1 MDSVSVVHRAY
12 SVLEVK
18 AVDAEQRTFSGMAT
32 TPTPDRVGDIVEPKG
47 AKFSNPLALL
57 LFHDSQLPVGSVKFG
72 KPTSDGIPFEA
83 SIPAISEPGRLKDRV
98 DEAWHSVKY
107 RVIRAVSI
115 GFRTLEDGIERLSS
129 GGLRFTKY
137 EVVELSLV
145 PVPANAEATIAS
157 IKSLD
162 APYLALSG
170 TEVGRVSSTTT
181 AAVAAGAPVKV
192 RKGTSSMAK
201 KTYPEQIKDFENT
214 RAASFARM
222 EEIQAK
228 ASEDGRGKTD
238 EERDEYDRLK
248 DEVASCD
255 KELVDLRELAKN
267 VADTAK
273 SVAATNASTAAQSR
287 DTHSTVLV
295 RERELPPGIGLARF
309 TMAQIVARKEYRPIA
324 EVIKS
329 RWPSD
334 ARLMAFAT
342 KAAVPAGTT
351 TDATWASPLAD
362 QTNLSNEF
370 IEFLRPRT
378 IVGRIPNL
386 RRVPFNVRV
395 TGQSTGAV
403 ANWVGQGRGKP
414 VTSFSTF
421 ATTLLRTKIA
431 AIAVITE
438 ELARDSSPSAETLV
452 RDELARAVI
461 ERMDIDFVDPAHAA
475 VANVNPASITNGVT
489 PLSSAGTSEANARTD
504 MTNILSTF
512 VENNVDP
519 TNLVLVMPNSL
530 ALALSLMVNSLGQA
544 SFPGISPAG
553 GTLLGIPVVAS
564 QYAANASGAGNM
576 VIALN
581 SSDIFLADDGQVT
594 VDASR
599 EASIEMSDA
608 PTNRSDTPTGAS
620 LVSMYQTNS
629 IAIRAERYI
638 NWAKVRSTAVV
649 FMDDVNWGSV
659 GSPA

>member
-1 MDSVSVVHRAY
+1 MVHRAY

-32 TPTPDRVGDIVEPKG
+32 TPTPDRVGDVVEPKG
-47 AKFSNPLALL
+47 AKFQNPLSLL
-57 LFHDSQLPVGSVKFG
+57 LFHDNHLPVGTVKFG
-72 KPTSDGIPFEA
+72 KPTDAGIPFEA
-83 SIPAISEPGRLKDRV
+83 SIPDVPEPGRLKDRV

-115 GFRTLEDGIERLSS
+115 GFRAFEDGIELMKT
-129 GGLRFTKY
+129 GGLRFTNF

-145 PVPANAEATIAS
+145 PIPANAEATIS
-157 IKSLD
+157 TIKSLD
-162 APYLALSG
+162 APFLALSG
-170 TEVGRVSSTTT
+170 TQAERIPSATPPAVVGR
-181 AAVAAGAPVKV
+181 APVKV
-192 RKGTSSMAK
+192 HKGTSPMAAK
-201 KTYPEQIKDFENT
+201 KPYAEQIKDFENT
-214 RAASFARM
+214 RAANFARM

-228 ASEDGRGKTD
+228 ASEEGRGKTD
-238 EERDEYDRLK
+238 QEREEYDRLNLDLK
-248 DEVASCD
+248 AID
-255 KELVDLRELAKN
+255 KELVDLRELAKS
-267 VADTAK
+267 VAETAK
-273 SVAATNASTAAQSR
+273 AVVATSPAAGAAAR
-287 DTHSTVLV
+287 DPHSAVTV
-295 RERELPPGIGLARF
+295 RERDLPPGIGLARY
-309 TMAQIVARKEYRPIA
+309 TMAQIVARKDHHNIA
-324 EVIKS
+324 DVVRS

-334 ARLMAFAT
+334 GRLLAFAT

-351 TDATWASPLAD
+351 TDATWMSPLAD
-362 QTNLSNEF
+362 QTNLSSEF

-395 TGQSTGAV
+395 TGQLTGAV

-461 ERMDIDFVDPAHAA
+461 ERMDIDFIDPAQAA
-475 VANVNPASITNGVT
+475 SSGVNPASITNGVV
-489 PLSSAGTSEANARTD
+489 PLSPTGVTEAHARAD
-504 MTNILSTF
+504 LTNLLSTF
-512 VENNVDP
+512 VESNVDP

-530 ALALSLMVNSLGQA
+530 SLALSLMVNSLGGP
-544 SFPGISPAG
+544 SFPGITPMG

-564 QYAANASGAGNM
+564 QYAANASGAGNL

-581 SSDIFLADDGQVT
+581 ASDIFLADDGQVT

-608 PTNRSDTPTGAS
+608 PTNRSDVPTAAS

-629 IAIRAERYI
+629 IAIRAERFI
-638 NWAKVRSTAVV
+638 NWAKVRSTAVA
-649 FMDDVNWGSV
+649 FIDDVNWGSV
-659 GSPA
+659 GSPS